1 MQNMTLRQFGRRWFR
16 MGHSLQC
23 CAFICFLG
31 SNTALAHYA
40 PQSVP
45 SGGYQLVWQS
55 SDPEPLDGPDFSDH
69 DLDGLPAWLE
79 IWLGIDPVLYDTD
92 YDGINDGDELYT
104 TGTNPLDWDTDGNG
118 QLDLADFYAA
128 NPPDDNP
135 GTTEEEGTTST
146 EESPPADTDGDG
158 LSDDFETSQSLTD
171 PGLSDT
177 DSNGRS
183 DYDDHYYP
191 VTDPDSDS
199 DGVPDSTE
207 TTEGTDPSSVDSDGD
222 GLTDGEETNV
232 FGTDPTNAYSLS
244 AQYTDWYMVDTT
256 DTDGGG
262 IPDRIESYLGMNSND
277 GNDDLSGDLDG
288 DGTSNAEAYNNGNS
302 PDAHITESYDR
313 DSDGMTDVWEVAN
326 DLNPD
331 DGSDAGEDP
340 DTDGYSNGEEFQR
353 GTDPHVADVSTAP
366 EINANTTST
375 SNAGTGSQS
384 SEGAASSQA
393 GYEYNPHHD
402 HSLDDAADTM
412 SAAGW
417 WLQGAAVT
425 SLCIPGCQP
434 LAPEF
439 EAAALFCWA
448 AEGILSG
455 IDWAQ
460 ETWYDY
466 NH

>member
-1 MQNMTLRQFGRRWFR
+1 MTLRQFGKRWFH

-23 CAFICFLG
+23 FAFICFLG

-79 IWLGIDPVLYDTD
+79 IWLGIDPLLYDTD

-340 DTDGYSNGEEFQR
+340 DTDGYSNGEEFQN
-353 GTDPHVADVSTAP
+353 GTNPHVYDSEP
-366 EINANTTST
+366 GLQHENSE
-375 SNAGTGSQS
+375 SYGSHEHGLDLQSGSQGQEEPETETEGWEVTPDGVKAAIELVCLCLGAYAPYTPVGFACLLIGAVIWG
-384 SEGAASSQA
+384 SEYG
-393 GYEYNPHHD
+393 GD
-402 HSLDDAADTM
+402 
-412 SAAGW
+412 
-417 WLQGAAVT
+417 
-425 SLCIPGCQP
+425 I
-434 LAPEF
+434 
-439 EAAALFCWA
+439 
-448 AEGILSG
+448 GI
-455 IDWAQ
+455 
-460 ETWYDY
+460 TPVP
-466 NH
+466 